1 MHSLIEPVLPY
12 LATLLKRGRGLMCY
26 HESNIDCLKQC
37 ASDLDKFDI
46 ISHIEYLLVSIKDS
60 IFEKPLLDN
69 ELGLKY
75 NAVANHGQNIPS
87 YLICKRNLSNFQTVA
102 SKLRN
107 AITMS
112 IVKKKN
118 VSNISFILSR
128 VPKIAYDYSF
138 LFVCLSFDN
147 LLHLLKVTNNFF
159 APAVPYYSVKYM

>member
-26 HESNIDCLKQC
+26 YESNIDCLKQC
-37 ASDLDKFDI
+37 TSDLDKFDI

-112 IVKKKN
+112 IVKKN

>member
-1 MHSLIEPVLPY
+1 M
-12 LATLLKRGRGLMCY
+12 
-26 HESNIDCLKQC
+26 
-37 ASDLDKFDI
+37 
-46 ISHIEYLLVSIKDS
+46 
-60 IFEKPLLDN
+60 
-69 ELGLKY
+69 KY

-112 IVKKKN
+112 IVKKN

>member
-26 HESNIDCLKQC
+26 YESNIDCLKLC

-60 IFEKPLLDN
+60 VFEKPLLDN

-112 IVKKKN
+112 IVKKN

-159 APAVPYYSVKYM
+159 APAVPYYSAKYM

>member
-1 MHSLIEPVLPY
+1 
-12 LATLLKRGRGLMCY
+12 MCY
-26 HESNIDCLKQC
+26 YESNIDCLKQC

-112 IVKKKN
+112 IVKKN

-147 LLHLLKVTNNFF
+147 LLHLKVTNNFF
-159 APAVPYYSVKYM
+159 CTCSSLLFR

>member
-1 MHSLIEPVLPY
+1 
-12 LATLLKRGRGLMCY
+12 MCY
-26 HESNIDCLKQC
+26 YESNIDCLKQC

-112 IVKKKN
+112 IVKKKMFPIFHLFW
-118 VSNISFILSR
+118 VEYLKLHMI
-128 VPKIAYDYSF
+128 IAFS
-138 LFVCLSFDN
+138 LFVSVLIISSTF
-147 LLHLLKVTNNFF
+147 LRWQIIFLHLQFLIIL
-159 APAVPYYSVKYM
+159 